1 MKALITGA
9 AGFLGSALGTALI
22 EEGHEVIGIDDLSTG
37 RLDEV
42 HPDLVFTT
50 GDIMDRP
57 TLWGLLQDVECVFHL
72 AARVAVQESVL
83 YPREYNSTNVGGT
96 VSLMEAMR
104 DVGVK
109 RVVFTSSGAV
119 YGSQKEQP
127 LKECMRPAP
136 DSPYAVSKLAA
147 EYYVKTIGALWGIE
161 TVTLRIF
168 NAFGPGQRI
177 PSAHPPVIAN
187 FLKQAVEEGT
197 LVIHNSGNQSRDYVY
212 VGDVVQ
218 ALISASSASDVNGE
232 VINVGSGK
240 EVSVIELVDRILEL
254 TGAKAEVIHNPNAKG
269 GVKHMRAD
277 LNKAYKLLKYQ
288 PRVSLRQGLKQT
300 LDTDPR
306 YQV

>member
-9 AGFLGSALGTALI
+9 AGFLGSALGRALI
-22 EEGHEVIGIDDLSTG
+22 EDGHEVIGIDDLSAG

-42 HPDLVFTT
+42 HPDLEFTT
-50 GDIMDRP
+50 GDVMDRP

-72 AARVAVQESVL
+72 AARVAVQESIL

-119 YGSQKEQP
+119 YGSQSEQP
-127 LKECMRPAP
+127 LIERMRPAP

-147 EYYVKTIGALWGIE
+147 EYYVKTIGSLWGIE

-177 PSAHPPVIAN
+177 PAAHPPVIAN
-187 FLKQAVEEGT
+187 FLKQAVQEGT
-197 LVIHNSGNQSRDYVY
+197 LVIHNSGKQARDYVY
-212 VGDVVQ
+212 VDDVVQ
-218 ALISASSASDVNGE
+218 ALISASTASEVSGE

-240 EVSVIELVDRILEL
+240 EVSVIELADRILEL
-254 TGAKAEVIHNPNAKG
+254 TGARAEVIHNPNATG

-277 LNKAYKLLKYQ
+277 LNKAYRLLKYQ
-288 PRVSLRQGLKQT
+288 PRVSLRQGLKNT
-300 LDTDPR
+300 LEIDPR
-306 YQV
+306 Y